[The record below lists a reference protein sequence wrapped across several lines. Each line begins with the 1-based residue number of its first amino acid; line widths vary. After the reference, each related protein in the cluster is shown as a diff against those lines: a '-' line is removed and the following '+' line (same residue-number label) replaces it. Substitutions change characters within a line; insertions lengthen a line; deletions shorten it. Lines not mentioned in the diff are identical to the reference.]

1 MRTLTRILPVVGAL
15 FLAVGCDSGAEG
27 KAEGDV
33 VAGADVK
40 GEVEVKGDAEGG
52 VADEAADR
60 AKAVAEGT
68 AAIEVEVKA
77 DMLDLD
83 ASVDLIKSGKV
94 KDARELEKKLN
105 NPKSKLANIDI
116 DGDGIIDFIQV
127 VEVREGDD
135 INFELRVIPSTK
147 KDAEYAVTVATI
159 AVVSDRDAS
168 KVTVRATYTAVVE
181 HHDVYVYEY
190 AVPAT
195 WDGDVIV
202 VVDAPFFGWVYGS
215 HDVYVGVYVHEE
227 WITVPGVVFVD
238 VHHGKFKKHKFKKH
252 KYKKHKYKK
261 HHKGKGRG
269 HKGKIKIKF

>member
-1 MRTLTRILPVVGAL
+1 MRTTTRILPVVAAL
-15 FLAVGCDSGAEG
+15 LLAVGCDSGAEG
-27 KAEGDV
+27 NGEADAVAGAEVKAEGDV
-33 VAGADVK
+33 
-40 GEVEVKGDAEGG
+40 EVQADAEGG
-52 VADEAADR
+52 VADEAAER

-77 DMLDLD
+77 EMLDLD

-94 KDARELEKKLN
+94 KDARELEKRLN
-105 NPKSKLANIDI
+105 DPKSKLAKIDI

-127 VEVREGDD
+127 VEVREDDD
-135 INFELRVIPSTK
+135 ISFELRVIPSTK
-147 KDAEYAVTVATI
+147 MDADYAVTVATI
-159 AVVSDRDAS
+159 AVVSDRESS

-195 WDGDVIV
+195 WEGDVIV
-202 VVDAPFFGWVYGS
+202 VADAPFFGWVYGS

-227 WITVPGVVFVD
+227 WIAVPGVVFVD

-252 KYKKHKYKK
+252 KFKG
-261 HHKGKGRG
+261 HKGKGHKG
-269 HKGKIKIKF
+269 KGKIKIKF

>member
-1 MRTLTRILPVVGAL
+1 MRTARMILPVVAAL
-15 FLAVGCDSGAEG
+15 VLAAGCDSAAEG
-27 KAEGDV
+27 KAE
-33 VAGADVK
+33 AEAAADVEAK
-40 GEVEVKGDAEGG
+40 GEVRAEADAEVG
-52 VADEAADR
+52 VADDVADR

-94 KDARELEKKLN
+94 KDARELEKRLN
-105 NPKSKLANIDI
+105 SPKSKLANIDI

-147 KDAEYAVTVATI
+147 MDAEYAVTVATI
-159 AVVSDRDAS
+159 AVVSDKSAS

-195 WDGDVIV
+195 WEGDVIV
-202 VVDAPFFGWVYGS
+202 VADAPFFGWVYGS

-227 WITVPGVVFVD
+227 WIAVPGVVIVD
-238 VHHGKFKKHKFKKH
+238 IDHHHGKFKKHKFKKH
-252 KYKKHKYKK
+252 KFKK
-261 HHKGKGRG
+261 HHKGKGHRG
-269 HKGKIKIKF
+269 KGKIKIKF